1 MSKYTVSEKI
11 WMEQLLKE
19 SADFQVPKAW
29 QLIDWIVIK
38 KDKSQILV
46 DIWGQ
51 TTWIISW
58 KEIQDSMWTAK
69 DVEVWTKVS
78 VMVIEDDN
86 EDWTLI
92 LSIRKASQFNNW
104 DRFEK
109 FKKSWEVI
117 TIVPT
122 QANKWWL
129 IVDVDWIK
137 AFIPVSQLA
146 PEHYPRVENS
156 DSWKILTKLN
166 ELVWKKV
173 KVTVLNVE
181 KDTWKIIFSERW
193 ARKWDYEKALKWLE
207 KWTVVKWTITWVS
220 RFWFFVTFNELEW
233 LVHISEIAWGH
244 VKNPGE
250 YWKIWD
256 VLDLK
261 VIWIDNWKVSLSLK
275 QMKEDPW
282 TAIAGSYKIWQE
294 ITWTISKVTD
304 FWAFVALWND
314 VNWLIHIS
322 EIEKWATD
330 ANKYFKSWEEVIA
343 RIIDINTKE
352 HRVWLSVKKEE
363 PKKEEPKKEEKKE
376 EKAA

>member
-38 KDKSQILV
+38 KEKSQILV

-51 TTWIISW
+51 TTWVIAW
-58 KEIQDSMWTAK
+58 KEIQDSMWTA
-69 DVEVWTKVS
+69 VNIEVWTQVS
-78 VMVIEDDN
+78 VMVIEDDS
-86 EDWTLI
+86 EDWSLI

-109 FKKSWEVI
+109 LKKSWEIISV
-117 TIVPT
+117 VPT

-129 IVDVDWIK
+129 IVDVDWVK

-166 ELVWKKV
+166 EIVWKKV
-173 KVTVLNVE
+173 KVVVLNVE
-181 KDTWKIIFSERW
+181 KSTWKIIFSEKA
-193 ARKWDYEKALKWLE
+193 ARKWDLE
-207 KWTVVKWTITWVS
+207 KEMKKLEIWSTVKWTITWVS
-220 RFWFFVTFNELEW
+220 RFWFFITFAWLEW

-244 VKNPGE
+244 VKDPNE
-250 YWKIWD
+250 FWKNWD

-275 QMKEDPW
+275 QMKQDPW
-282 TAIAGSYKIWQE
+282 MEIAWNYKIGQD
-294 ITWTISKVTD
+294 ITWTVSKVTD
-304 FWAFVALWND
+304 FWAFVSLWGW
-314 VNWLIHIS
+314 VNWLIHVS
-322 EIEKWATD
+322 EMEKWWK
-330 ANKYFKSWEEVIA
+330 NLKVWEEITS

-352 HRVWLSVKKEE
+352 HRVWLSI
-363 PKKEEPKKEEKKE
+363 KEEKKE
-376 EKAA
+376 EEKVEEAKKSEEKEEKA